1 VCEIERDRDR
11 YGVRH
16 DNSERV
22 KEKERERK
30 KGVGERQR
38 ARVHTLTK
46 TQKHLGPCT
55 GVTGRVAVIAAV
67 ASGARR
73 LGAVDPL
80 RARRRG
86 VEVVTCVK
94 YLDVKYIH
102 IHMHLYVYM
111 YVNVFDINTYIH
123 ICIICVLD
131 AATGCC

>member
-1 VCEIERDRDR
+1 M
-11 YGVRH
+11 
-16 DNSERV
+16 
-22 KEKERERK
+22 
-30 KGVGERQR
+30 
-38 ARVHTLTK
+38 HTLTK

-55 GVTGRVAVIAAV
+55 GVTGRVAVIATV

-86 VEVVTCVK
+86 VEVVTCVE

-111 YVNVFDINTYIH
+111 YVNVFDMNTYIH
-123 ICIICVLD
+123 ICIISVLG
-131 AATGCC
+131 AATGFC